1 MKKVLQH
8 KFALVVVAV
17 LAALLIATMASRK
30 VSFFIGGFFLHTG
43 YVIQDLSGSFHHEV
57 SDHDPVHPNEI
68 FKTIMAQNAM
78 QARIWKV
85 TPDQKDRKPKAVIIM
100 CIDPRLDD
108 NRILGD
114 ARGYY
119 DIIRI
124 PGSVITEEVAE
135 AVELAVVK
143 HAVKLVLVVTHTDCA
158 MEKLAA
164 SEDGQHHYPLLSE
177 GINNHS
183 KRLQSLSHRP
193 AILERLQKQQ
203 VWVIERRVDT
213 KTGRFL

>member
-1 MKKVLQH
+1 MKRVLQH
-8 KFALVVVAV
+8 KFALIVVAL
-17 LAALLIATMASRK
+17 LAGLLIATVASRK

-43 YVIQDLSGSFHHEV
+43 YVIQDLSGSFHDEV

-68 FKTIMAQNAM
+68 FKTIIAQNAM
-78 QARIWKV
+78 QAGIWKV
-85 TPDQKDRKPKAVIIM
+85 TPDQKNRKPKAVIIM

-164 SEDGQHHYPLLSE
+164 SQDGQHHYPLLSE

>member
-1 MKKVLQH
+1 MKRILQY
-8 KFALVVVAV
+8 KKTLLFAMLTCLAIFAV
-17 LAALLIATMASRK
+17 MKYRK
-30 VSFFIGGFFLHTG
+30 VSFHVGGFFLHTG
-43 YVIQDLSGSFHHEV
+43 YVIQDWAEAFHHEKG
-57 SDHDPVHPNEI
+57 DHDQVHPNEI
-68 FKTIMAQNAM
+68 FKTIIAQNTLM
-78 QARIWKV
+78 ARIWKV
-85 TPDQKDRKPKAVIIM
+85 TPELKDRKPKAVLIM

-114 ARGYY
+114 SRGYY

-143 HAVKLVLVVTHTDCA
+143 HSVNLVMVVTHTDCA

-164 SEDGQHHYPLLSE
+164 SADGKQHYPLLAE
-177 GINNHS
+177 GINNHR

-203 VWVIERRVDT
+203 VWVIERRIDT
-213 KTGRFL
+213 RTGKFL

>member
-1 MKKVLQH
+1 MRYRKT
-8 KFALVVVAV
+8 
-17 LAALLIATMASRK
+17 LIAAGLITILVTLALFNRT
-30 VSFFIGGFFLHTG
+30 VSYFLGGFFLHTG
-43 YVIQDLSGSFHHEV
+43 YVIQDLSESFHHEV
-57 SDHDPVHPNEI
+57 GDHDPLHPNEV
-68 FKTIMAQNAM
+68 FKTIIIQNSL

-85 TPDQKDRKPKAVIIM
+85 TPDQKERKPKAVIIL

-119 DIIRI
+119 DVIRI

-135 AVELAVVK
+135 AIELAVVK
-143 HAVKLVLVVTHTDCA
+143 HAVKLVMVITHTDCA

-164 SEDGQHHYPLLSE
+164 SPEGRGHYPLLAD
-177 GINNHS
+177 GINNHAR
-183 KRLQSLSHRP
+183 RLQSLSHRP

-203 VWVIERRVDT
+203 VWVIEKRIDT
-213 KTGRFL
+213 KTGKFL

>member
-1 MKKVLQH
+1 MKYLLQFKKTLIGMVLVGMAV
-8 KFALVVVAV
+8 FAV
-17 LAALLIATMASRK
+17 LKYRK
-30 VSFFIGGFFLHTG
+30 VSFHVGGFFLHTG
-43 YVIQDLSGSFHHEV
+43 YVIQDWAESFHHEIG
-57 SDHDPVHPNEI
+57 DHDAVHPNEI
-68 FKTIMAQNAM
+68 FKTIIDQNALM
-78 QARIWKV
+78 AKVWKV
-85 TPDQKDRKPKAVIIM
+85 TPDLKDRKPKAVLIM

-114 ARGYY
+114 TRGYY
-119 DIIRI
+119 DVIRI

-143 HAVKLVLVVTHTDCA
+143 HAVKLVMVVTHTDCA

-164 SEDGQHHYPLLSE
+164 SADGKHHYPLLAE
-177 GINNHS
+177 GINNHR

-203 VWVIERRVDT
+203 VWVIERRIDT
-213 KTGRFL
+213 KTGKFL

>member
-1 MKKVLQH
+1 MKRVLQH

-17 LAALLIATMASRK
+17 LAGLLIATMASRK

-135 AVELAVVK
+135 AVELAVQ
-143 HAVKLVLVVTHTDCA
+143 AR
-158 MEKLAA
+158 
-164 SEDGQHHYPLLSE
+164 SFP
-177 GINNHS
+177 
-183 KRLQSLSHRP
+183 P
-193 AILERLQKQQ
+193 AIGQAE
-203 VWVIERRVDT
+203 
-213 KTGRFL
+213 

>member
-1 MKKVLQH
+1 MKRLLQH
-8 KFALVVVAV
+8 KFALIVVS
-17 LAALLIATMASRK
+17 LITALLIATMVSRK

-68 FKTIMAQNAM
+68 FKTIMAQNAL

-85 TPDQKDRKPKAVIIM
+85 SPDQKDRKPKAVIIM

-143 HAVKLVLVVTHTDCA
+143 HAVKLVMVVTHTDCA

-193 AILERLQKQQ
+193 AILQRLQKQQ

>member
-1 MKKVLQH
+1 MKYK
-8 KFALVVVAV
+8 KTAIALILLAGMV
-17 LAALLIATMASRK
+17 AALFTFRK
-30 VSFFIGGFFLHTG
+30 VSFHVGGFFLHTG
-43 YVIQDLSGSFHHEV
+43 YVIQDWAEAFHHEKG
-57 SDHDPVHPNEI
+57 DHDQVHPNEI
-68 FKTIMAQNAM
+68 FKTIIAQNELM
-78 QARIWKV
+78 ARIWKV
-85 TPDQKDRKPKAVIIM
+85 TPELKDRKPKAVLIM

-114 ARGYY
+114 SRGYY

-143 HAVKLVLVVTHTDCA
+143 HAVNLVMVVTHTDCA

-164 SEDGQHHYPLLSE
+164 SEDGRHHYPLLSE
-177 GINNHS
+177 GINNHA

-203 VWVIERRVDT
+203 VWVIERRIDT
-213 KTGRFL
+213 KTGKFL

>member
-1 MKKVLQH
+1 MKRLLQH
-8 KFALVVVAV
+8 KFALIVVF
-17 LAALLIATMASRK
+17 LITALLIATMVSRK

-68 FKTIMAQNAM
+68 FKTIMAQNAL

-85 TPDQKDRKPKAVIIM
+85 SPDQKDRKPKAVIIM

-143 HAVKLVLVVTHTDCA
+143 HAVKLVMVVTHTDCA

-193 AILERLQKQQ
+193 AILQRLQKQQ

>member
-68 FKTIMAQNAM
+68 FKTIMAQNAL

-85 TPDQKDRKPKAVIIM
+85 SPDQKDRKPKAVIIM

-143 HAVKLVLVVTHTDCA
+143 HAVKLVMVVTHTDCA

-193 AILERLQKQQ
+193 AILQRLQKQQ

>member
-1 MKKVLQH
+1 MKRILHYKKALIFTVLICISV
-8 KFALVVVAV
+8 FAV
-17 LAALLIATMASRK
+17 LKFRK
-30 VSFFIGGFFLHTG
+30 ISFHMGGFFLHTG
-43 YVIQDLSGSFHHEV
+43 YVIQDWAEAFHHELG
-57 SDHDPVHPNEI
+57 DHDPVHPNEI
-68 FKTIMAQNAM
+68 YKTLIEQNALM
-78 QARIWKV
+78 AKIWKV
-85 TPDQKDRKPKAVIIM
+85 TPDLKDRKPKAVLIM

-114 ARGYY
+114 SRGYY
-119 DIIRI
+119 DVIRI

-143 HAVKLVLVVTHTDCA
+143 HAVKLVMVVTHTDCA

-164 SEDGQHHYPLLSE
+164 SEDGKHHYPLLAE

-203 VWVIERRVDT
+203 VWVIEKRIDT
-213 KTGRFL
+213 RTGKFL

>member
-1 MKKVLQH
+1 MRNKK
-8 KFALVVVAV
+8 KWIAIV
-17 LAALLIATMASRK
+17 LALAFVASVFIFRK
-30 VSFFIGGFFLHTG
+30 LSYHLGGFFLHTG
-43 YVIQDLSGSFHHEV
+43 YVIQDWAEAFHHEK
-57 SDHDPVHPNEI
+57 SDQDQVHPNEI
-68 FKTIMAQNAM
+68 FKTIIAQNTLMAK
-78 QARIWKV
+78 IWNV
-85 TPDQKDRKPKAVIIM
+85 TPELKDRKPKALLIM

-114 ARGYY
+114 SRGYY

-124 PGSVITEEVAE
+124 PGSVITAEVAE

-143 HAVKLVLVVTHTDCA
+143 HSVNLVMVVTHTDCA

-164 SEDGQHHYPLLSE
+164 SDAGRHHYPLLSE

-193 AILERLQKQQ
+193 PILERLQKQQ
-203 VWVIERRVDT
+203 VWVIERRLDT
-213 KTGRFL
+213 RTGKFL

>member
-1 MKKVLQH
+1 MKKLLRH
-8 KFALVVVAV
+8 KIALAIIALVAV
-17 LAALLIATMASRK
+17 LVMTTLLSRR
-30 VSFFIGGFFLHTG
+30 VSYVVGGFFMHTG
-43 YVIQDLSGSFHHEV
+43 YVIQDLSESFHHEV
-57 SDHDPVHPNEI
+57 SDQDPVHPNEI
-68 FKTIMAQNAM
+68 FKTIIAQNAL

-143 HAVKLVLVVTHTDCA
+143 HAVKLVMVVTHTDCA

-164 SEDGQHHYPLLSE
+164 SEDGKHHYPLLSE

-213 KTGRFL
+213 KTGKFL

>member
-1 MKKVLQH
+1 MKRILQY
-8 KFALVVVAV
+8 KKTLLFFTLGLL
-17 LAALLIATMASRK
+17 LAAATLMSRR
-30 VSFFIGGFFLHTG
+30 VSFVVGGFFLHTG
-43 YVIQDLSGSFHHEV
+43 YVIQDWAEAFHHEKG
-57 SDHDPVHPNEI
+57 DHDHVHPNEI
-68 FKTIMAQNAM
+68 FKTIIAQNALM
-78 QARIWKV
+78 ARIWKV
-85 TPDQKDRKPKAVIIM
+85 TPELKDRKPKAVLIM

-114 ARGYY
+114 SRGYY

-143 HAVKLVLVVTHTDCA
+143 HSVNLVMVVTHTDCA

-164 SEDGQHHYPLLSE
+164 SEDGRHHYPLLSE

-203 VWVIERRVDT
+203 VWVIERRIDT
-213 KTGRFL
+213 RTGRFM

>member
-1 MKKVLQH
+1 MKRVLQH

-17 LAALLIATMASRK
+17 LAGLLIATMASRK